1 MSPADLSRPG
11 TWTELFPHALAL
23 MDHLAAQSESFTWT
37 FGGGTVL
44 MLRINHRHSKD
55 VDLFIKDP
63 QYLNYVNP
71 RLSDVAES
79 ITSDYDESAEFIK
92 LYLEPGEI
100 DIVVGASLTHTPFDL
115 VTYQGRQIRVE
126 TSAEIVAKKFHH
138 RGDRATARDLYDLC
152 AVATL
157 EPEAIPIAL
166 PFMKRHGRAFLNG
179 IHAGAA
185 PLKVQFDKIV
195 TIDFTPSFDACVAR
209 AEAIIRSA
217 L

>member
-1 MSPADLSRPG
+1 VSTVDLSRPG

-23 MDHLAAQSESFTWT
+23 MDHLAAQSEHFTWT

-44 MLRINHRHSKD
+44 MLRLNHRHSKD
-55 VDLFIKDP
+55 IDLFINDP

-71 RLSDVAES
+71 RLSDVAEN
-79 ITSDYDESAEFIK
+79 ITGNYDEGAEFIK

-100 DIVVGASLTHTPFDL
+100 DIVVGAALTQTPFDL
-115 VTYQGRQIRVE
+115 VLYQGREIRVE

-157 EPEAIPIAL
+157 EPRAIPIAL
-166 PFMKRHGRAFLNG
+166 PFMKRHGRAFLDG
-179 IHAGAA
+179 IHDGAE
-185 PLKVQFDKIV
+185 PLKVQFEQIA
-195 TIDFTPSFDACVAR
+195 TIDFTQSFEASVAQ
-209 AEAIIRSA
+209 AEAVIA
-217 L
+217 LAL